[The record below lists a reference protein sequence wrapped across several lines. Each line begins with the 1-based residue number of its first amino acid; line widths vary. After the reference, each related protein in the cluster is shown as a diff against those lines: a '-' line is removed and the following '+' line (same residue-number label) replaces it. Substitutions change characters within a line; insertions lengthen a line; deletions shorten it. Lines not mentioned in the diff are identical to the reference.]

1 MRFPSSSGHIASV
14 TVSVTSLS
22 DTMAFW
28 RGVLHPLG
36 YGRINEWPGSVLWAR
51 DGAQLLVQE
60 QPYASS
66 GIVIMLRAPSREV
79 VDVIHASAVAA
90 GWPVK
95 EPPGPRYIAPGYY
108 GCALGVPGADK
119 IMIAIAHAFDD
130 LPERTDA
137 STVRIAGADPAVSL
151 GGYLFRPSGATSRA
165 PIPAAVIVLSGYG
178 GDATGIAAT
187 GALLAQAGWIAL
199 CLSQRGWLGSTGNE
213 DQGLRQPD
221 DVLCAADWLARE
233 TGAAR
238 IGLLGFSQ
246 GGQVALL
253 AAARAPRFA
262 CVVAYFPCTDL
273 ATWPSQVAHDGIRHY
288 LDDFVRPEDIARCSP
303 LHVARDITAPT
314 LLLHGD
320 QDAQVPI
327 AQSEAMIA
335 ANPAI
340 RLRRVAGGDH
350 GLWQQSEELWPEVL
364 AFFGQH
370 LVPRT

>member
-1 MRFPSSSGHIASV
+1 MRFPSSIGRIASV
-14 TVSVTSLS
+14 TVGVTSLN

-36 YGRINEWPGSVLWAR
+36 YGRINEWPGSVLWGR
-51 DGAQLLVQE
+51 DGAQLLVE
-60 QPYASS
+60 ESPYASS

-79 VDVIHASAVAA
+79 IDAIHATAVTE

-95 EPPGPRYIAPGYY
+95 EPPGPQYIAPGYY
-108 GCALGVPGADK
+108 GCALTVPGAPLIK
-119 IMIAIAHAFDD
+119 IAIAHAWDD

-137 STVRIAGADPAVSL
+137 ATVHIAGADPDVSL
-151 GGYLFRPSGATSRA
+151 GGYLFRPTVAAPRA
-165 PIPAAVIVLSGYG
+165 PIPMAVIVLSGYG

-187 GALLAQAGWIAL
+187 GAELAQAGWTAL

-238 IGLLGFSQ
+238 IALLGFSQ
-246 GGQVALL
+246 GGQVGLL

-273 ATWPSQVAHDGIRHY
+273 VTWPGQVEHDGIRHY

-314 LLLHGD
+314 LLIHGD
-320 QDAQVPI
+320 QDTQVPI

-340 RLRRVAGGDH
+340 RLRRIAGGEH
-350 GLWQQSEELWPEVL
+350 GLWKQWEELWPEVL
-364 AFFGQH
+364 AFIDQH
-370 LVPRT
+370 LAPRT